1 MRQAWGKTGRENEED
16 IHPLVHHC
24 MDVAAVF
31 VRMVELPVI
40 RDRLETAASTPLTDL
55 TRQRFTVLVFYMTLG
70 SCTRIFRPKA
80 GRPNYGVGRHA
91 DTSKKAGLS

>member
-31 VRMVELPVI
+31 ARVVELPVI
-40 RDRLETAASTPLTDL
+40 RDRLETAACTPLTDL
-55 TRQRFTVLVFYMTLG
+55 TRQRFTVLVFLHD
-70 SCTRIFRPKA
+70 
-80 GRPNYGVGRHA
+80 VGKLHPDFQA
-91 DTSKKAGLS
+91 KGWPPEL